1 MLKVTKFQESLIYYI
16 FLYHFIAGPPPLETT
31 NPATMTEYKGVS
43 CKARKWSPNTL
54 TGKIATCIKDPK
66 CWAVERSV
74 YCKERRG
81 PHVFTKRVGLVNL
94 VEKEGATVWI
104 KGKHKSQRLLQ
115 GGKFFSI
122 WINNSEVAFSNSNFL
137 TDHCAD
143 DVKNQDEEGVDCGGV
158 CAKAC

>member
-1 MLKVTKFQESLIYYI
+1 MDSKILAIVLLGSCFLIDATSASKYLSQRWFWGPLYFIYFKVPKFLESLIYI
-16 FLYHFIAGPPPLETT
+16 IILYHFIAGPPPLETT

-104 KGKHKSQRLLQ
+104 KGKHKSQRLL
-115 GGKFFSI
+115 
-122 WINNSEVAFSNSNFL
+122 
-137 TDHCAD
+137 
-143 DVKNQDEEGVDCGGV
+143 
-158 CAKAC
+158 